1 MTYTFTIP
9 IEPRGKMAIRA
20 VSIGGKAMAFPHPE
34 QAKYATKVR
43 AIIESLDRPTEPL
56 TGPLMLS
63 VDVMLPIPA
72 SWSKRKRDE
81 AIAGYIRPTS
91 KPDVSNLLKN
101 IEDIMNGLIWVDD
114 KQIVGARIVKSYNAL
129 PGWLVTV
136 QTIEDRVSD
145 GQPD

>member
-9 IEPRGKMAIRA
+9 IEPKGQMRHKQA
-20 VSIGGKAMAFPHPE
+20 VIGGHARAYKDTGQRNYEAKVKALIAGELPP
-34 QAKYATKVR
+34 
-43 AIIESLDRPTEPL
+43 SPL

-136 QTIEDRVSD
+136 QTIEDMVSN